1 MKFLSFLALLSLS
14 ILVFGQDT
22 PVESSAPSLK
32 MGFHLGANSSRFQTE
47 VDSTELSARIGW
59 QAGIMFRYGS
69 RLFIQSKLELGQ
81 STIDLITPDTALIN
95 IESKLQRSFI
105 TIPLMAGYKL
115 MQSPDGSSSLH
126 ISAGIEA
133 MAILKT
139 KIDEDLFYFTE
150 DDFEPFSWAIIASL
164 GADLWVVRLDLGL
177 HYGLTPMI
185 ESDPNSKNIMGTF
198 NIGIIF

>member
-1 MKFLSFLALLSLS
+1 MKILSLFTLVFLS
-14 ILVFGQDT
+14 ILVFGQET
-22 PVESSAPSLK
+22 PIESSAPSLK

-47 VDSTELSARIGW
+47 IDSTELSARIGW
-59 QAGIMFRYGS
+59 QAGIMLRYGN
-69 RLFIQSKLELGQ
+69 RFFIQSKLELGQ
-81 STIDLITPDTALIN
+81 STTELITPDTALLN

-105 TIPLMAGYKL
+105 TIPVMTGYKL

-126 ISAGIEA
+126 VSAGIEA

-139 KIDEDLFYFTE
+139 KIDENLFYFTE

-164 GADLWVVRLDLGL
+164 GADLWFVRLDLGL
-177 HYGLTPMI
+177 HYGLTPMLKNDD
-185 ESDPNSKNIMGTF
+185 SSKNIMGTF